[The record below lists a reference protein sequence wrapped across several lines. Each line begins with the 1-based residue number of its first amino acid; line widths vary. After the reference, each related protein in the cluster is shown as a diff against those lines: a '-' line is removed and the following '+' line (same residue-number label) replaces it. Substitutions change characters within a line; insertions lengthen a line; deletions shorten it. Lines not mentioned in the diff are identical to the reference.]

1 MDWGLIRRVEL
12 NRGWE
17 LNNILKNIKV
27 TGSSLDIAIFIQ
39 FTKRCK
45 DRTFCSYFA
54 ISYIENH
61 LINRGWG

>member
-17 LNNILKNIKV
+17 LNIILKNIKV

-39 FTKRCK
+39 FTKRHMHHYK
-45 DRTFCSYFA
+45 LT
-54 ISYIENH
+54 
-61 LINRGWG
+61 L